1 MIKKS
6 NHHSHI
12 VGNLVYHQPQLCR
25 QRKPGPTQLVDKFIH
40 VTGILNTIVLNT
52 SMSFQEHRRQDEGVA
67 SASEDLCVATR
78 VHSQLSSELERREFE
93 QNMQSFIENTLG
105 YAGHVFIALHV
116 TLDDI
121 QDKDKKS
128 TFGSATKVLK
138 SLTDQE
144 QTKVTLVPILSWGR
158 FTTALNTLLTKAAQ
172 LQYKYIL
179 YKSFEV
185 RLSQKDALLM
195 KDQVDTAHW

>member
-1 MIKKS
+1 MCCDS
-6 NHHSHI
+6 CS
-12 VGNLVYHQPQLCR
+12 LTTL
-25 QRKPGPTQLVDKFIH
+25 
-40 VTGILNTIVLNT
+40 
-52 SMSFQEHRRQDEGVA
+52 
-67 SASEDLCVATR
+67 SE
-78 VHSQLSSELERREFE
+78 QERREFE

-144 QTKVTLVPILSWGR
+144 QTKVTLVPILS
-158 FTTALNTLLTKAAQ
+158 KC
-172 LQYKYIL
+172 
-179 YKSFEV
+179 S
-185 RLSQKDALLM
+185 RL
-195 KDQVDTAHW
+195 H

>member
-12 VGNLVYHQPQLCR
+12 VGNIVYHQPQLCR
-25 QRKPGPTQLVDKFIH
+25 QRKPGPTQLVDKFIY
-40 VTGILNTIVLNT
+40 VNGILNTIVLNT
-52 SMSFQEHRRQDEGVA
+52 SMSFQEHQRQDEGVA

-144 QTKVTLVPILSWGR
+144 QTKVTLVPIL
-158 FTTALNTLLTKAAQ
+158 
-172 LQYKYIL
+172 
-179 YKSFEV
+179 
-185 RLSQKDALLM
+185 
-195 KDQVDTAHW
+195 